1 MEKKLWSIMDKF
13 FVLLIEF
20 TGEKEND
27 VNISH
32 IL

>member
-13 FVLLIEF
+13 FIMLIEF
-20 TGEKEND
+20 TGEEEHE